1 MKTYTP
7 EQLELMVSKA
17 ANQTVDTETA
27 ERVLRQAAAQ
37 ARVIAGMEAW
47 LRAHHDDLSLSELE
61 RLLADN
67 NIWFDRWLNYEY
79 KRLAAETT
87 PKDQP

>member
-37 ARVIAGMEAW
+37 ARVIAGMEDWCQKRLYGYSYHPSVILA
-47 LRAHHDDLSLSELE
+47 ELA
-61 RLLADN
+61 RLLTEHG
-67 NIWFDRWLNYEY
+67 L
-79 KRLAAETT
+79 TP